1 MKPKK
6 LDCLEGVRALA
17 CIGVVLCHL
26 KGAFFPNSGLVARIS
41 ATPLQYLFSGN
52 TAVRIMFIL
61 SGFVLSYKYFRTG
74 QTDTLEKDAVKR
86 YIRLAF
92 PMAAVTLFVYV
103 MMRFNLF
110 YNSEAS
116 VLTGSQEFLGTF
128 NQFEPQI
135 KSALYEGFW
144 GSIFK
149 GASGYVGP
157 AWTMTYEM
165 LGSYLIFAIVAILKN
180 KYARYLLYTLY
191 LLIFPA
197 YYIYFMLGMLIC
209 DLYTQEDRLNIF
221 LQKHSILAIILHV
234 AAWCYIGA
242 VTNLDAFRWKNML
255 FYLASATMFLTLLNN
270 PLLDRLWGNRAAVA
284 VAKHGFSVYLLHWPI
299 IESFSCAYLLGLT
312 ALGYSH
318 RLIVLSDVVL
328 SMLLI
333 YGVSVCFTRLVVQ
346 PSNKLSDMASTFIL
360 CRFRMPVFPCQNK

>member
-17 CIGVVLCHL
+17 CVGVVLCHL
-26 KGAFFPNSGLVARIS
+26 KGAFFPNSGLAAKIA
-41 ATPLQYLFSGN
+41 ATPLHYLFSGN

-74 QTDTLEKDAVKR
+74 NTDTLEKDAVKR

-92 PMAAVTLFVYV
+92 PMAAVTLLVYA
-103 MMRFNLF
+103 MMRLNLF
-110 YNSEAS
+110 YNSEAAL
-116 VLTGSQEFLGTF
+116 LTGSQEFLGMF
-128 NQFEPQI
+128 NQFEPGI
-135 KSALYEGFW
+135 KTALYEGFW
-144 GSIFK
+144 ASLFK

-165 LGSYLIFAIVAILKN
+165 LGSYLIFAVVAILKN
-180 KYARYLLYTLY
+180 KYARYLLSGIY

-209 DLYTQEDRLNIF
+209 DLYTQEEWLNRF
-221 LQKHSILAIILHV
+221 LQKYSVLAILLHA
-234 AAWCYIGA
+234 AAWYYIGS
-242 VTNLDAFRWKNML
+242 VRNLDAYRWKNL
-255 FYLASATMFLTLLNN
+255 IFYFASATMFLTLLNN
-270 PLLDRLWGNRAAVA
+270 PLLDRLWGNKAAVT

-299 IESFSCAYLLGLT
+299 IESFSCAYLLALT

-318 RLIVLSDVVL
+318 RWIVLSDVIL

-333 YGVSVCFTRLVVQ
+333 YVVSVCFTRWVVQ
-346 PSNKLSDMASTFIL
+346 PSNQLSDKVSTWIL
-360 CRFRMPVFPCQNK
+360 KSRGKLTSTS